1 MVAPAGKTPRHQLS
15 EQERRLCLEVLLS
28 DRHARR
34 IGRAQQKDSGDVNTT
49 RRSRAAKLTTA
60 EMEIA
65 ESKECATAVAIATSK
80 AVADMQ
86 ASAEAKETS
95 GKKKKA
101 AKKVGDVVI
110 TAAKKTTPTRG
121 VAKKSDAKKV
131 ASALVSLHQHAQPHH
146 PRLRKRRRS
155 LLQDDEDDEI
165 ESSGDK
171 SCDERST
178 AFSLPTGTVDSD
190 PNLMNDGADRCTG
203 LNSDED
209 SDLDEE
215 PEEEEEADD
224 EDWDGDW
231 DIGSL
236 TDEDSDV
243 EPEELP
249 DSVWASA
256 AKDKQ
261 TMAWMRDS
269 GWEYDTSKFGPD
281 PTYKDLYDG
290 LYGPSDSVLRV
301 ADNPLALLFYFLP
314 PKLWV
319 QIAVESNGYHQQTI
333 PLRVRALRSQQRR
346 NAGDVEDLAEIRRRL
361 AAVDC
366 IEAWEVLRVVALLIA
381 RMLVPTRKGIA
392 AHWSL
397 KKVGAL
403 PANRFGK
410 FLPKNRFFHI
420 MGLVSLHKDGKTAVG
435 SWEGENNLSIAQ
447 FGKESAQ

>member
-15 EQERRLCLEVLLS
+15 EQERRLCLEALLS

-34 IGRAQQKDSGDVNTT
+34 IGRAQQKDSGDVNTM

-65 ESKECATAVAIATSK
+65 ESKECDTAVAIATSK

-110 TAAKKTTPTRG
+110 TAAKKTTRTRG

-131 ASALVSLHQHAQPHH
+131 ASALVSLRTTTRAAPSPETTVGEVVADMVTSVEIIENLTPDRA
-146 PRLRKRRRS
+146 PRPTVEPVPTAGTGQRRRTPRSSSTKRRRS
-155 LLQDDEDDEI
+155 VLQDDEDDEI
-165 ESSGDK
+165 ESSGDE

-178 AFSLPTGTVDSD
+178 VFSLPTGTVDSD
-190 PNLMNDGADRCTG
+190 PNLMNDGADWCTG

-209 SDLDEE
+209 SDLDKKL
-215 PEEEEEADD
+215 EEEEEVDD
-224 EDWDGDW
+224 EDWDGDG

-236 TDEDSDV
+236 TDEDSNV
-243 EPEELP
+243 EQEELP

-269 GWEYDTSKFGPD
+269 GWKYDTSKFGPD

-290 LYGPSDSVLRV
+290 KEEVTIQQDNAPPHRASDRTAVKAAAPAGGWSIKFANQPPRSPGFNVL
-301 ADNPLALLFYFLP
+301 
-314 PKLWV
+314 V
-319 QIAVESNGYHQQTI
+319 Q
-333 PLRVRALRSQQRR
+333 
-346 NAGDVEDLAEIRRRL
+346 L
-361 AAVDC
+361 AAVAAVQ
-366 IEAWEVLRVVALLIA
+366 EADARRQQAHRSREGRV
-381 RMLVPTRKGIA
+381 
-392 AHWSL
+392 
-397 KKVGAL
+397 
-403 PANRFGK
+403 
-410 FLPKNRFFHI
+410 
-420 MGLVSLHKDGKTAVG
+420 
-435 SWEGENNLSIAQ
+435 
-447 FGKESAQ
+447 